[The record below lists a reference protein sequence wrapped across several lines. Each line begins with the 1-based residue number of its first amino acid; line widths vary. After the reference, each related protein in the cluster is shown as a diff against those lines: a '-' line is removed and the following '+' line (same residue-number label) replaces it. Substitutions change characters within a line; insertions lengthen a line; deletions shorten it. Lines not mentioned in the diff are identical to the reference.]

1 MLSLCQVS
9 SSLINFR
16 AFDKLQK
23 KILEGITLKKILL
36 VYNPV
41 SGSAVFRKKLDEIVE
56 SFQRRKIL
64 PVLYRTRA
72 ENSAEEFFECVKIS
86 EVDGII
92 AAGGDGTL
100 HRVINW
106 IKNFDI
112 NLPVGVIGS
121 GTSND
126 FATHL
131 KISDVEKYFD
141 VIAENRTRKIDLGL
155 VNGKE
160 FFINVASAGVFTSI
174 AHEVDSKQK
183 NALGKVAYYLRGIG
197 ELPNFK
203 SVEFEIKAD
212 GKIFQIDAF
221 LFLVL
226 NSPAVAGMKKIS
238 DVAKIDDGKLDFL
251 ALKKCSPAK
260 LLSIIQKILSGKCVE
275 SDANVFYLQAE
286 NLEINSPADL
296 ISDLD
301 GEIGGH
307 LPLEIKTIPRALDFF
322 A

>member
-1 MLSLCQVS
+1 M
-9 SSLINFR
+9 IKFR
-16 AFDKLQK
+16 AFDKLSK
-23 KILEGITLKKILL
+23 NFLEGFKLKKILL

-41 SGSAVFRKKLDEIVE
+41 SGSAVFKKKLDYIAE
-56 SFQRRKIL
+56 SFQNRKIL

-86 EVDGII
+86 NVDGII

-106 IKNFDI
+106 IKTFDI

-131 KISDVEKYFD
+131 EISDIEKYFD
-141 VIAENRTRKIDLGL
+141 IIAENKTRQIDLGFI
-155 VNGKE
+155 NNKE

-183 NALGKVAYYLRGIG
+183 NALGKIAYYLRGLG
-197 ELPNFK
+197 ELPNLK
-203 SVEFEIKAD
+203 TIDLELKAD
-212 GKIFQIDAF
+212 EKIFKIEAF

-238 DVAKIDDGKLDFL
+238 DIAKIDDGKLDFL

-260 LLSIIQKILSGKCVE
+260 LLSVTQKLLSGKCVQ
-275 SDANVFYLQAE
+275 DDPNVFYLQAK
-286 NLEINSPADL
+286 NFEINSPSKL
-296 ISDLD
+296 TSDLD
-301 GEIGGH
+301 GEIGDN
-307 LPLEIKTIPRALDFF
+307 LPLKIKTIPHALNFF